1 MSSDSRGTE
10 PGTLVLWVPHWAATV
25 RVFDNQYTPIAT
37 PSAQTEG
44 ERGRYEVRV
53 DLPPGVYLIDVEL
66 SGSSDSEWVSIRA
79 KKETIVPP
87 ERWASLQL
95 LTPTPLEVPASTP
108 SSRPPRAWAGEAE
121 KWSRQLTWNSSRPG
135 RARLFIFV
143 QTPDVTAYPN
153 FANSLTL
160 LDQDSAPLAKLA
172 GPHVTFDPAAGWLA
186 FNTDLQGGFYIVS
199 RHGPGAFRYQLPVYV
214 CDGWE
219 TQLFLAGG
227 KGPSFRS
234 LTMHMAPHGHGF
246 RREDE
251 IAEASEAVLSA
262 LRRESAIG
270 TVVKSTH
277 LKRLL
282 HSEQRNPWL
291 AVLAAYA
298 LTLAEEEN
306 QHPTAGTKAVT
317 GDPALKQDI
326 MDFLRAT
333 IGSHPDV
340 RALGIDLQRAAPE
353 PFPHPPLLRI
363 GMQRVQQNATRF
375 ASTVPLNSLTERAL
389 ALMITSSPW
398 SVWCEPT
405 TAQTTAAEERDAP
418 AAASG
423 VAAPVAKSRT
433 PRQSVTRVAGLGASA
448 PVFRPTPKEDSAKT
462 RTTELRRAFYNL
474 PVFKA
479 AQQMISDAAT
489 PVVDRIVINTAE
501 AAGKLLSEIDPEQVS
516 TLAGIPLGRAQDT
529 LNQLKS
535 KVGRTAATKGTA
547 TERAILQY
555 ALRLGSAA
563 TWAQSD
569 TAGTP
574 AAPPSAG
581 SSLEECVSALRNAAA
596 LLSAMAKP
604 ADDPEVANRGQAL
617 AARLSSVAEAL
628 LRRADLIV
636 LTDVSGKFLYANG
649 AFTLILAQPSGSKA
663 LDGVCRR
670 WAEWLHTLPLG
681 RSTGVKSPADPT
693 TRLWTVRRVAVE
705 DESTQGR
712 TAFVNILEHEPRA
725 PLTDEVFEYL
735 ASVTPKITLNASFFQ
750 YGSSKRVVSSLE
762 ALERIAADLE
772 TRALPTAGAR

>member
-1 MSSDSRGTE
+1 
-10 PGTLVLWVPHWAATV
+10 
-25 RVFDNQYTPIAT
+25 
-37 PSAQTEG
+37 
-44 ERGRYEVRV
+44 
-53 DLPPGVYLIDVEL
+53 
-66 SGSSDSEWVSIRA
+66 
-79 KKETIVPP
+79 
-87 ERWASLQL
+87 
-95 LTPTPLEVPASTP
+95 
-108 SSRPPRAWAGEAE
+108 
-121 KWSRQLTWNSSRPG
+121 
-135 RARLFIFV
+135 
-143 QTPDVTAYPN
+143 
-153 FANSLTL
+153 
-160 LDQDSAPLAKLA
+160 
-172 GPHVTFDPAAGWLA
+172 
-186 FNTDLQGGFYIVS
+186 
-199 RHGPGAFRYQLPVYV
+199 
-214 CDGWE
+214 
-219 TQLFLAGG
+219 
-227 KGPSFRS
+227 
-234 LTMHMAPHGHGF
+234 
-246 RREDE
+246 
-251 IAEASEAVLSA
+251 
-262 LRRESAIG
+262 
-270 TVVKSTH
+270 
-277 LKRLL
+277 
-282 HSEQRNPWL
+282 
-291 AVLAAYA
+291 
-298 LTLAEEEN
+298 
-306 QHPTAGTKAVT
+306 
-317 GDPALKQDI
+317 
-326 MDFLRAT
+326 
-333 IGSHPDV
+333 
-340 RALGIDLQRAAPE
+340 
-353 PFPHPPLLRI
+353 
-363 GMQRVQQNATRF
+363 
-375 ASTVPLNSLTERAL
+375 
-389 ALMITSSPW
+389 
-398 SVWCEPT
+398 
-405 TAQTTAAEERDAP
+405 
-418 AAASG
+418 
-423 VAAPVAKSRT
+423 
-433 PRQSVTRVAGLGASA
+433 
-448 PVFRPTPKEDSAKT
+448 
-462 RTTELRRAFYNL
+462 
-474 PVFKA
+474 
-479 AQQMISDAAT
+479 MISDAAT